1 MNKKY
6 LLIGGG
12 ALLAVA
18 AVAAIVVS
26 TRGDELEEVQ
36 TATVERQKIVQ
47 KVNATGRIQPK
58 DQVKISA
65 DVSAKITR
73 LGVEE
78 GDWVDEGQFLVELDR
93 ERYLA
98 QVESAEANVRS
109 AQAEAARSLT
119 ARASWSGAGWS
130 RKRCLTRSRP
140 PTRWKSPGT
149 NPRWTR

>member
-109 AQAEAARSLT
+109 AQAEAQ
-119 ARASWSGAGWS
+119 ARAGVASGA
-130 RKRCLTRSRP
+130 
-140 PTRWKSPGT
+140 
-149 NPRWTR
+149 